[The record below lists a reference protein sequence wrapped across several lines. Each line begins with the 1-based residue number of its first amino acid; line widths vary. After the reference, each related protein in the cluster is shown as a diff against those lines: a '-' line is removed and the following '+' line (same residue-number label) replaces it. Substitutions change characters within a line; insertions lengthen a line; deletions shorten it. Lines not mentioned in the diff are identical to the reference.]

1 MGDDGWWLFVWLV
14 DETLDDVLLK
24 PLLGDVVCSPV

>member
-1 MGDDGWWLFVWLV
+1 MMGGGYLFGWLV

-24 PLLGDVVCSPV
+24 PLLGDAVCSPV